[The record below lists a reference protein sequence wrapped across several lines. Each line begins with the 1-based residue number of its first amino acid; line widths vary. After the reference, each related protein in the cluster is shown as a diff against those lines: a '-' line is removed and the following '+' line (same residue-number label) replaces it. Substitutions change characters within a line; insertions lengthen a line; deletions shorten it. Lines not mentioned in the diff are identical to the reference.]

1 MLFNIDLFQQAFVA
15 VHFFQHIINLC
26 LANNS
31 NIMLVPYLMGQL
43 CNGICIVFF
52 S

>member
-1 MLFNIDLFQQAFVA
+1 MLFNVDLLQQAFVA
-15 VHFFQHIINLC
+15 VHFLQHIINLR
-26 LANNS
+26 LANNGH
-31 NIMLVPYLMGQL
+31 IMRVPDLMGQL